1 MSPYRALVATAVQML
16 IVSIGFVITLK
27 LPVSQDFFAQNG
39 FIVGPGTWLVC
50 SLLTGGFLRLAL
62 LRTVLA
68 AALSGVVLAVAVALF
83 GHVGGMILG
92 AIVFGLTVGAT
103 AGRAGKVGAAGIEP
117 AFSGLKGRRPNH

>member
-1 MSPYRALVATAVQML
+1 MSPFRALVATATQML

-27 LPVSQDFFAQNG
+27 LPVSQAFFDQNG

-50 SLLTGGFLRLAL
+50 SLLSGGFLRLAL

-68 AALSGVVLAVAVALF
+68 AALSGVVLAVAVALA
-83 GHVGGMILG
+83 GHVAGMIVG
-92 AIVFGLTVGAT
+92 AIAFGLTVGAT
-103 AGRAGKVGAAGIEP
+103 AGRAGEVGAAGIEP

>member
-1 MSPYRALVATAVQML
+1 MSPYRALVATVVQLL

-27 LPVSQDFFAQNG
+27 LAVSQDFFAQHG
-39 FIVGPGTWLVC
+39 YIVGPGTWLVC
-50 SLLTGGFLRLAL
+50 SLLSGGFLRLAL

-68 AALSGVVLAVAVALF
+68 AALSGVVVAVAGALV

-92 AIVFGLTVGAT
+92 AIAFGLTVGAT
-103 AGRAGKVGAAGIEP
+103 ARRAGKVGAAGIEP